1 MLIETAT
8 LLAVVAAPL
17 AVVAV
22 VAAAL
27 VVLLVRRGRSGL
39 VRSAT
44 RLEQQET
51 LIREELVIA
60 RGSLERLGGAITSF
74 RAQADALDTDL
85 VAWTAGLKE
94 QRTTIERLNRG
105 RLRPAVQAVQMA
117 SALARITLLWRAPA
131 R

>member
-1 MLIETAT
+1 MIETAT

-22 VAAAL
+22 VAAAF
-27 VVLLVRRGRSGL
+27 VVLSVRRGRSGL

-51 LIREELVIA
+51 LLREELVIA
-60 RGSLERLGGAITSF
+60 KGSLERLDGAITSF
-74 RAQADALDTDL
+74 RAQGDALDTDL
-85 VAWTAGLKE
+85 VSWTAGLKE
-94 QRTTIERLNRG
+94 QRTTIELLNRG
-105 RLRPAVQAVQMA
+105 RLRPAVRAVQMA